1 MIQEILMQLS
11 GAVVLITGA
20 ARGIG
25 LALAHRFTREQPSAV
40 VLSDVD
46 AAALDA
52 SAASFGAVPI
62 PANVAAEA
70 DVRSLI
76 SQIVGRFGRLDLI
89 CSNAGIFVGG
99 GVETPDGEWDR
110 AWRVNTL
117 SHLYMTR
124 AYLPHVRRQGHGHLL
139 VTVSAAGLL
148 TAPGAAPYAVTK
160 HAALGL
166 AEWLAVSH
174 RGEGL
179 RVSAL
184 CPEFVRTQM
193 VLDVQGPYRD
203 WMVNSAIPPESVAEA
218 VVRGLANEDFLILPH
233 PEVAEYFRRKAA
245 DYPRWLEGMRRL
257 LDRVRR

>member
-1 MIQEILMQLS
+1 MIQEILVELS

-25 LALAHRFTREQPSAV
+25 LALAQRLAREQPSAL

-46 AAALDA
+46 AAALNA
-52 SAASFGAVPI
+52 SALSCGAVPI
-62 PANVAAEA
+62 SADVASEA

-76 SQIVGRFGRLDLI
+76 TQIVERFGRLDLI

-99 GVETPDGEWDR
+99 GVETPDAEWDR

-117 SHLYMTR
+117 SHVYMAR

-139 VTVSAAGLL
+139 ITVSAAGLL

-160 HAALGL
+160 HAALSL

-174 RGEGL
+174 HGEGL
-179 RVSAL
+179 SVSAL

-218 VVRGLANEDFLILPH
+218 VVQGLVNDDFLILPH

-245 DYPRWLEGMRRL
+245 DYPRWLQGMRRL
-257 LDRVRR
+257 LDKVRS